1 MGCCMKGKAHVA
13 ASSINASQRQT
24 KKFDTQ
30 RSRVDEMKFEVFEKT
45 MYGNEDNYYDSDE
58 LTCIDRNQLLSL
70 IKSEPKKIRWTPG
83 QVIGQGSFGRVI
95 EAMNLDTG
103 KLMAVKQVMVGIRNE
118 DRIMALEIEIDLLSL
133 IKHKN
138 IVSYYGM
145 ERTEKTLNI
154 FLERVAGGSLSSM
167 LQKFGSFQE
176 SLIKVYMRQILQG
189 LEYLH
194 QNGIMHRDIK
204 GANVLVDNQGV
215 CKLADFGSSK
225 KIALNSDSTIFGT
238 PNFMAPEVVQ
248 QQKSGRKA
256 DIWSLGCTM
265 IELATGKPPWH
276 EITNQFAV
284 MIRIGKGEIPQI
296 PEGFSEEAK
305 SFVSHCLEVDERK
318 RWNATKLLKH
328 PFLIQQNKLEIPQG
342 KTSLRNTPGSK
353 SKQQQRSFKYPEQE
367 TSHSPGQ
374 AKEFEQQHSDN
385 LQPMNDSSFVL
396 KQKRQQE

>member
-1 MGCCMKGKAHVA
+1 MGCCMKGKAHVGV
-13 ASSINASQRQT
+13 SSTNASIKQN
-24 KKFDTQ
+24 KKLDTQ
-30 RSRVDEMKFEVFEKT
+30 RSRVDEMKSEVFEKT
-45 MYGNEDNYYDSDE
+45 MYGNEDNYYDEDE
-58 LTCIDRNQLLSL
+58 LRIIDRNQLLSL
-70 IKSEPKKIRWTPG
+70 IQNEPKKIRWTPG

-103 KLMAVKQVMVGIRNE
+103 QLMAVKQVMVDVRNE
-118 DRIMALEIEIDLLSL
+118 DRIIALEIEIDLLSL
-133 IKHKN
+133 MKHKN

-167 LQKFGSFQE
+167 LQKFGPFQE
-176 SLIKVYMRQILQG
+176 SLIKVYMRQILLG

-248 QQKSGRKA
+248 QQKYGRKA

-276 EITNQFAV
+276 QLTNQFAV

-296 PEGFSEEAK
+296 PEGLSEEAK
-305 SFVSHCLEVDERK
+305 NFVSHCLEVDERK
-318 RWNATKLLKH
+318 RWNCNKLLKH
-328 PFLIQQNKLEIPQG
+328 TFLIQQNKLEIPLG
-342 KTSLRNTPGSK
+342 KIPLRNTPGSK
-353 SKQQQRSFKYPEQE
+353 SKQQQRLFKYPEQE

-374 AKEFEQQHSDN
+374 IKEFDHQIQEN
-385 LQPMNDSSFVL
+385 VQPIIDSSFVL

>member
-1 MGCCMKGKAHVA
+1 MGCCMKRKAHVA
-13 ASSINASQRQT
+13 ASSLNPSLRQT

-30 RSRVDEMKFEVFEKT
+30 RSRVDEMKSEVYEKT

-58 LTCIDRNQLLSL
+58 LLCIDRNQLLSL

-103 KLMAVKQVMVGIRNE
+103 QLMAVKQVMVDVRNE
-118 DRIMALEIEIDLLSL
+118 DRIIALEIEIDLLSL
-133 IKHKN
+133 INHKN

-145 ERTEKTLNI
+145 ERTEKTFKYLPGESCRRI
-154 FLERVAGGSLSSM
+154 LEFNASEIRPFQGTSD
-167 LQKFGSFQE
+167 QK
-176 SLIKVYMRQILQG
+176 
-189 LEYLH
+189 YLH

-225 KIALNSDSTIFGT
+225 KIALNSNSTIFGT
-238 PNFMAPEVVQ
+238 PNFMAPEVVK

-265 IELATGKPPWH
+265 IELATGKPPWYQLN
-276 EITNQFAV
+276 NQFAV
-284 MIRIGKGEIPQI
+284 MIRIGKGEIPEV

-305 SFVSHCLEVDERK
+305 NFVSHCLEVDEHK

-342 KTSLRNTPGSK
+342 RTPLRNTPGSK

-374 AKEFEQQHSDN
+374 LKEFDQQQSDN
-385 LQPMNDSSFVL
+385 PQPMIDSSFVL
-396 KQKRQQE
+396 KQRRQQE